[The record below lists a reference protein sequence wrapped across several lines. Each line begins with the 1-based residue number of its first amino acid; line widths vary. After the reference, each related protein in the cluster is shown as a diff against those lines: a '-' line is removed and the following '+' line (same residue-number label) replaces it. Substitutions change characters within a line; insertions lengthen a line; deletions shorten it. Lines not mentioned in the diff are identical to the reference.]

1 MVSER
6 LKALPKGAG
15 ETLLIVDDSPY
26 VVEFISNG
34 LIDLGYEVLTAQSS
48 KDAIN
53 IFEAHNE
60 NISLVIT
67 DIVMP
72 DMNGMQ
78 LVKKMRELNPSIKAI
93 VMSGYPLG
101 LENDIYDT
109 CIIASIQKP
118 VKIQDLADAVRGAL
132 DK

>member
-1 MVSER
+1 VVSER